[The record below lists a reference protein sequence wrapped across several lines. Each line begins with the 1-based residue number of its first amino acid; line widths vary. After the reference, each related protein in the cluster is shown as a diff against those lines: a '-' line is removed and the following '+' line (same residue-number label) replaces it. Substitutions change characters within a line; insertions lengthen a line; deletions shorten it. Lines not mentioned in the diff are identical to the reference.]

1 VTGLAGTRVNLDHV
15 GIMVPDMNEAVAW
28 YTSKL
33 GFALRDR
40 WANDAIGMEWAHLEL
55 GNFVIEFV
63 TRPGLTAPTES
74 AFGIHHIAIEVDD
87 CATTVAMLEATGVP
101 VMFAPSYFERHDM
114 DWAFVTDHLGN
125 VFEIVSYRAA
135 GGAHD

>member
-1 VTGLAGTRVNLDHV
+1 
-15 GIMVPDMNEAVAW
+15 
-28 YTSKL
+28 
-33 GFALRDR
+33 
-40 WANDAIGMEWAHLEL
+40 
-55 GNFVIEFV
+55 
-63 TRPGLTAPTES
+63 
-74 AFGIHHIAIEVDD
+74 
-87 CATTVAMLEATGVP
+87 MLEATGVP

>member
-1 VTGLAGTRVNLDHV
+1 MTGLAGARANLDHV
-15 GIMVPDMNEAVAW
+15 GIMVPDMDQAVDW

-40 WANDAIGMEWAHLEL
+40 WANEAIGMQWAHLEL

-63 TRPGLTAPTES
+63 QRPGLTAPAEGGH
-74 AFGIHHIAIEVDD
+74 GIHHIAIEVDD
-87 CATTVAMLEATGVP
+87 CAATVAALEVVGVP
-101 VMFAPSYFERHDM
+101 VMFAPSYFDRHDM

-125 VFEIVSYRAA
+125 VFEIVSYRS
-135 GGAHD
+135 GGAHE